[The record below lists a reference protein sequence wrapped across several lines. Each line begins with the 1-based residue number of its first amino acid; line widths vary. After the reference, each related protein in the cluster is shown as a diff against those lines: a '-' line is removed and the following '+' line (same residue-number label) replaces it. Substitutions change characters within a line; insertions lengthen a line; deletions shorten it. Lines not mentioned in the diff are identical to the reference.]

1 MKKYLLVEMPDFSV
15 WRVPVQV
22 IADAMTDYYV
32 EKCGEDRE
40 KAKAE
45 TELLFTE
52 NEFEIEYWASENMD
66 WDEVKSQGDSSA
78 DVVAASQIIMAHA
91 LTSMLDELIIMLGGL
106 QD

>member
-32 EKCGEDRE
+32 KKYSEDRE

-45 TELLFTE
+45 TERRFTTY
-52 NEFEIEYWASENMD
+52 EFEIEDWAANNMN
-66 WDEVKSQGDSSA
+66 WDEIEPHAVRVSA
-78 DVVAASQIIMAHA
+78 GEVDYQIGWESGKKCVTDDEEQKDVV
-91 LTSMLDELIIMLGGL
+91 
-106 QD
+106 

>member
-32 EKCGEDRE
+32 EQCGEDRE
-40 KAKAE
+40 KAKTE

-66 WDEVKSQGDSSA
+66 WDAVKPHAVRVSDGEVDYREGWINGIKCVTDDEEQK
-78 DVVAASQIIMAHA
+78 DVV
-91 LTSMLDELIIMLGGL
+91 
-106 QD
+106 